1 MSLHALRRLDRT
13 VAPLR
18 LLAFVGLLAAV
29 WLPPYSVMRA
39 IVTDSNTLSILAVAL
54 LFIEFVLLLR
64 WWTKRVYRSSNW
76 LSHYGLQPTGR
87 NGRLLL
93 VGLAIG
99 SLSLM
104 TLFAVEASLGWLCW
118 QWPSLAFARI
128 AVEGLLVA
136 IGIGLGEELIFRG
149 WMLQELERDY
159 HPKLALAIASF
170 IFALLHYTQPIEGF
184 ILTLLGMPF
193 AWSAVLQT
201 LPQFPGLVLLG
212 ALLVKVKR
220 ASQANLPHLGLA
232 IGLHAGLVWAY
243 YLVNV
248 GELIAYTQRQPQW
261 VTGINHNPLAGAMGM
276 LALTLLLLVKW
287 DVIAAGN
294 RA

>member
-1 MSLHALRRLDRT
+1 LSLHALRRLDRT

-93 VGLAIG
+93 VGLVIG

-104 TLFAVEASLGWLCW
+104 TLFAVEASLGWLRW

-149 WMLQELERDY
+149 WLLQELE
-159 HPKLALAIASF
+159 LAEGRKYYELNTPFMDQHHHLVCVHCGDVQEFEDATMTQVGSSESASRGF
-170 IFALLHYTQPIEGF
+170 SLLNCQFTVYGICPSCQS
-184 ILTLLGMPF
+184 LLG
-193 AWSAVLQT
+193 
-201 LPQFPGLVLLG
+201 
-212 ALLVKVKR
+212 
-220 ASQANLPHLGLA
+220 
-232 IGLHAGLVWAY
+232 
-243 YLVNV
+243 
-248 GELIAYTQRQPQW
+248 
-261 VTGINHNPLAGAMGM
+261 
-276 LALTLLLLVKW
+276 
-287 DVIAAGN
+287 
-294 RA
+294 